1 MRLLW
6 CLENI
11 EKVRIISENI
21 SHLASLTHSLFSYKK
36 YLRLKDNGKKNNERE
51 ECKNY
56 IVDRQ
61 HYICISKP
69 SNEIKY

>member
-21 SHLASLTHSLFSYKK
+21 SHLASLTHSVVSYKK
-36 YLRLKDNGKKNNERE
+36 YLRLKDNG
-51 ECKNY
+51 KNY

-61 HYICISKP
+61 HYICISKT